1 MQNYNQL
8 INQFNIFNLFVIL
21 LFSLLPI
28 SILIGNAGINLNI
41 LFIDLTFLIYCIK
54 HKYWS
59 WLKNKFFILL
69 SILYLFLI
77 LNSIFSY
84 FYIVENEITGLKRS
98 ILFIKFIILIFAF
111 STLLKDKESFELI
124 NKIWLIISLIV
135 IIDIIYEKY
144 FGYNILGFKSPS
156 TSRVVS
162 FFKDELVVGGYI
174 MCFGF
179 TSVSYFLKK
188 YINQKTALYF
198 LIILLIL
205 LISIFLTGE
214 RSNFIK
220 SFLLFS
226 VVIYFF
232 SKQNFVLNTKIL
244 IPIFII
250 FISCVIYSADS
261 VKDRYSDFIKRIYLE
276 TQNNNIIHVIS
287 NNRYGAHFDAAIKI
301 FESYPLTGV
310 GNKNFR
316 SECLKDKYYDKNIKF
331 SKLRCSTHPHQ
342 IHFEIL
348 SEQGLL
354 GYLFII
360 YIFGFFIIKNIKIFL
375 KEKNINH
382 LNNIAYLTLF
392 FIPLLPGASIFGTF
406 NGSLFWIIFSLTY
419 LNYKKSLLIKM

>member
-1 MQNYNQL
+1 M
-8 INQFNIFNLFVIL
+8 
-21 LFSLLPI
+21 
-28 SILIGNAGINLNI
+28 
-41 LFIDLTFLIYCIK
+41 K
-54 HKYWS
+54 
-59 WLKNKFFILL
+59 
-69 SILYLFLI
+69 
-77 LNSIFSY
+77 
-84 FYIVENEITGLKRS
+84 
-98 ILFIKFIILIFAF
+98 
-111 STLLKDKESFELI
+111 ST
-124 NKIWLIISLIV
+124 
-135 IIDIIYEKY
+135 
-144 FGYNILGFKSPS
+144 GYNILGFKSPS

-331 SKLRCSTHPHQ
+331 S
-342 IHFEIL
+342 
-348 SEQGLL
+348 
-354 GYLFII
+354 
-360 YIFGFFIIKNIKIFL
+360 
-375 KEKNINH
+375 
-382 LNNIAYLTLF
+382 
-392 FIPLLPGASIFGTF
+392 
-406 NGSLFWIIFSLTY
+406 
-419 LNYKKSLLIKM
+419 NYV